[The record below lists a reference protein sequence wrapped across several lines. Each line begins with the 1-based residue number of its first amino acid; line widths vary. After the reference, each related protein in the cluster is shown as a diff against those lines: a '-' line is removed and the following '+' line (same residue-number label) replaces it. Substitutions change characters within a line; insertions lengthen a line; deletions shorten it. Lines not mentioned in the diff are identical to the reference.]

1 MELKTNTNEVSTLLN
16 SSLAT
21 YPTSNAKSLACNT
34 ANAQALET
42 HAAAVRQL
50 SKRTSGD
57 DLYIYTYSNGR

>member
-34 ANAQALET
+34 ANAHALET

-57 DLYIYTYSNGR
+57 DLYIHTV